1 MKILLLEW
9 DSFGQEYVTDAFLQN
24 DCEIE
29 NYPWPFGKQEM
40 RENHGL
46 CEALENRLRNGDISF
61 VFSLNF
67 FPVAAKACNLCGIRY
82 VSWVYDTPYLL
93 LYSKH
98 IRYDTNQVY
107 LFDHSLC
114 EEFQK
119 NGVSCVS
126 YLPMAAPVGIYERMA
141 AEKGRGYRSEIS
153 FVGSTYQ
160 EETQD
165 FYRLLEGVSPYTAGY
180 MDAIIGMQKNVYG
193 SFLLEGLLKGPV
205 LEELG
210 RVCPVQRGE
219 DEWEPEAWIYAN
231 YFLARRLT
239 GEQRMELLGLLSEQ
253 HEVNLYT
260 PQATPGLTKVKNR
273 GPVDYITQMPLVFK
287 NTKINLNM
295 TLRSIHDGI
304 PLRAMDIMGCGG
316 FLLTNYQADFD
327 YFFEPGVDYVYYT
340 DEEDLLYKADY
351 YLSNDE
357 ERMEIAGNGFRKVK
371 EAHTYQ
377 HRVRTILDR
386 L

>member
-9 DSFGQEYVTDAFLQN
+9 DSFGQEYIAEAFGHN
-24 DCEIE
+24 GCETE
-29 NYPWPFGKQEM
+29 KFPWPFGKQEM

-46 CEALENRLRNGDISF
+46 CMELSGRLRSGDISF

-67 FPVAAKACNLCGIRY
+67 FPVAAQACHLCGMRY

-107 LFDHSLC
+107 LFDRSLC
-114 EEFQK
+114 NEFLA
-119 NGVSCVS
+119 NGIKCVS
-126 YLPMAAPVGIYERMA
+126 YLPMAAPADIYERMK
-141 AEKGRGYRSEIS
+141 AEQGKGYRSEIS

-160 EETQD
+160 ELRQD
-165 FYRLLEGVSPYTAGY
+165 FCRLLEGVSPYAAGY

-193 SFLLEGLLKGPV
+193 SFLLEGLLKEPV
-205 LEELG
+205 LEELR
-210 RVCPVQRGE
+210 RVCPVWRGE
-219 DEWEPEAWIYAN
+219 DEWESEAWIYAN

-239 GEQRMELLGLLSEQ
+239 GEQRMELLDLLSKRY
-253 HEVNLYT
+253 EVNLYT
-260 PQATPGLTKVKNR
+260 PEATPGLPAVKNR

-316 FLLTNYQADFD
+316 FLLTNYQADFEYLFRD
-327 YFFEPGVDYVYYT
+327 GTDYVYYM
-340 DEEDLLYKADY
+340 DEEDLLYKVDY
-351 YLSNDE
+351 YLNHDA
-357 ERMEIAGNGFRKVK
+357 ERIEIAENGFRKVK
-371 EAHTYQ
+371 EAHTYR
-377 HRVRTILDR
+377 HRIRTILDR